1 MVNNNKARFNI
12 ELKRWATTI
21 HKSVEKWLKL
31 KYSKVTLLL
40 SKRII
45 ILTSDLY
52 KHSKISRITTKRES
66 KIGEKNLF
74 IRSRKI
80 KHKITG
86 SNPNK

>member
-1 MVNNNKARFNI
+1 MGLKKSDT
-12 ELKRWATTI
+12 ELKHWATTV
-21 HKSVEKWLKL
+21 HKSVGKWLKL

-52 KHSKISRITTKRES
+52 RHIKIPRITTKRES
-66 KIGEKNLF
+66 KIGEKYF
-74 IRSRKI
+74 CISRKI
-80 KHKITG
+80 KHKIMG